1 VAKTVQTLSVCDCDP
16 EVCGLIGIFHV
27 SDLRNICLEDA
38 VTTTLHV
45 WHGWFFAL
53 FLFCAALVFSNSVH
67 WILFKLLRRKQ
78 ITGQAAGLGWGI
90 QSRLGRPARAIFVVT
105 CLLLVLPFAPSEL
118 SAFLGQPVHQ
128 ALAMALVLAMGWFAA
143 GLVYV
148 FEGALLRRYDIT
160 VENNIR
166 ARQVRTQMVIFRR
179 LMIGFILVLTSG
191 CLLWTFHDERIWK
204 AGTGL
209 MASAGIASLILA
221 TAAKSTA
228 SNFLAGLQIALTSP
242 IRIDDV
248 VVVQGE
254 WGRIEEITSAYVVIA
269 IWDQRR
275 MIVPLSYFI
284 ENSFTNWTRNS
295 ADILGTAF
303 IYVDYS
309 VPVEA
314 MRVHLK
320 KIAEDSPLW
329 DKRVCGLQ
337 VTDIKE
343 NTMEIRCLVSSRN
356 SSESFDLRCLVREEM
371 IAFLRD
377 NYPESFP
384 RMRLSRAEAPSE
396 GAELDGERRVP
407 SREAN
412 VNA

>member
-1 VAKTVQTLSVCDCDP
+1 V
-16 EVCGLIGIFHV
+16 
-27 SDLRNICLEDA
+27 N
-38 VTTTLHV
+38 TTLHV

-53 FLFCAALVFSNSVH
+53 FLFCAAVVFSNSVH
-67 WILFKLLRRKQ
+67 WILFKILRRKQ
-78 ITGQAAGLGWGI
+78 ISGQAAGLGWGI
-90 QSRLGRPARAIFVVT
+90 QSHLGRPARAIFVIT
-105 CLLLVLPFAPSEL
+105 CLFLVLPFVPSEL
-118 SAFLGQPVHQ
+118 AAFLGQPVHQ
-128 ALAMALVLAMGWFAA
+128 ALAMALVLAMSWFAVGA
-143 GLVYV
+143 VYI

-166 ARQVRTQMVIFRR
+166 ARQVQTQMVIFRR
-179 LMIGFILVLTSG
+179 LMIGFILVLTVG

-209 MASAGIASLILA
+209 LASAGIASLILA

-248 VVVQGE
+248 VVVQDE
-254 WGRIEEITSAYVVIA
+254 WGKIEEITSAYVVIA

-314 MRVHLK
+314 MRAQLK
-320 KIAEDSPLW
+320 EIAESSPLW

-337 VTDIKE
+337 VTDLKE
-343 NTMEIRCLVSSRN
+343 KTMEIRCLVSSRN
-356 SSESFDLRCLVREEM
+356 SSESFDLRCEVREQM

-377 NYPESFP
+377 NYPDSFP
-384 RMRLSRAEAPSE
+384 RMRLSRAEVPSE
-396 GAELDGERRVP
+396 SSEFDGGP
-407 SREAN
+407 HMSSRKTSAN
-412 VNA
+412 A

>member
-1 VAKTVQTLSVCDCDP
+1 M
-16 EVCGLIGIFHV
+16 CGQIDRFV
-27 SDLRNICLEDA
+27 VVDRNTSAAGDA
-38 VTTTLHV
+38 VNTTLHI

-53 FLFCAALVFSNSVH
+53 FLFCAALVFSNGVH
-67 WILFKLLRRKQ
+67 WILFKVLRRKQ
-78 ITGQAAGLGWGI
+78 ITGQAVGLGWGI
-90 QSRLGRPARAIFVVT
+90 QSHLGRPARAIFVIT
-105 CLLLVLPFAPSEL
+105 CLFLVLPFAPSEL
-118 SAFLGQPVHQ
+118 GSFLGQPIHQ
-128 ALAMALVLAMGWFAA
+128 ALAMGLVLAMGWFAV

-148 FEGALLRRYDIT
+148 FESAILRRYDIT

-179 LMIGFILVLTSG
+179 LMIGFILVLTAG

-209 MASAGIASLILA
+209 LASAGIASLILA

-228 SNFLAGLQIALTSP
+228 SNFLAGLQIAITSP

-309 VPVEA
+309 VPVDA
-314 MRVHLK
+314 MRSQLK
-320 KIAEDSPLW
+320 KIAESSPLW

-337 VTDIKE
+337 VTDLKE
-343 NTMEIRCLVSSRN
+343 HTMEIRCLVSSRN

-371 IAFLRD
+371 IAYLRD
-377 NYPESFP
+377 NYPDSFP
-384 RMRLSRAEAPSE
+384 RMRLSRAGVPDA
-396 GAELDGERRVP
+396 AE
-407 SREAN
+407 REDESLRPNKRADT
-412 VNA
+412 NA

>member
-1 VAKTVQTLSVCDCDP
+1 VNLASAIGDTLVW
-16 EVCGLIGIFHV
+16 
-27 SDLRNICLEDA
+27 EDA
-38 VTTTLHV
+38 VNTIFHV

-53 FLFCAALVFSNSVH
+53 FLFCAALVSSNGLH
-67 WILFKLLRRKQ
+67 WILFKVLRRKQ
-78 ITGQAAGLGWGI
+78 ASSEAIAIGWGM
-90 QSRLGRPARAIFVVT
+90 QQHLGGPARSIFVIT
-105 CLLLVLPFAPSEL
+105 CLFLVLPFAPPEI
-118 SAFLGQPVHQ
+118 APYLGQPVHQ
-128 ALAMALVLAMGWFAA
+128 LLAMAMVMSLGWFAI

-148 FEGALLRRYDIT
+148 IERALLRRYDMT
-160 VENNIR
+160 VENNMR
-166 ARQVRTQMVIFRR
+166 ARQVHTQMVIFRR
-179 LMIGFILVLTSG
+179 IMIGFIFILTAG

-209 MASAGIASLILA
+209 LASAGIASLILA

-254 WGRIEEITSAYVVIA
+254 WGTIEEITSAYVVVK

-275 MIVPLSYFI
+275 LIVPLSYFI
-284 ENSFTNWTRNS
+284 ENSFTNWTRRS

-303 IYVDYS
+303 LYVDYS
-309 VPVEA
+309 VPVEM
-314 MRVHLK
+314 MRTQLQ
-320 KIAEDSPLW
+320 KIAESSPFW

-337 VTDIKE
+337 VTDLKE
-343 NTMEIRCLVSSRN
+343 HTMEIRCLVSSRN

-377 NYPESFP
+377 NYPDSFP
-384 RMRLSRAEAPSE
+384 RMRLSRAEAPSTPSSE
-396 GAELDGERRVP
+396 FDGGPHVP
-407 SREAN
+407 NQRTSAN
-412 VNA
+412 V

>member
-1 VAKTVQTLSVCDCDP
+1 V
-16 EVCGLIGIFHV
+16 
-27 SDLRNICLEDA
+27 N
-38 VTTTLHV
+38 TTLHI

-53 FLFCAALVFSNSVH
+53 FLFCAALVFSNGVH
-67 WILFKLLRRKQ
+67 WILFKVLRRKQ
-78 ITGQAAGLGWGI
+78 ITGQAVGLGWGI
-90 QSRLGRPARAIFVVT
+90 QSHLGRPARAIFVIT
-105 CLLLVLPFAPSEL
+105 CLFLVLPFAPSEL
-118 SAFLGQPVHQ
+118 GSFLGQPIHQ
-128 ALAMALVLAMGWFAA
+128 ALAMGLVLAMGWFAV

-148 FEGALLRRYDIT
+148 FESAILRRYDIT

-179 LMIGFILVLTSG
+179 LMIGFILVLTAG

-209 MASAGIASLILA
+209 LASAGIASLILA

-228 SNFLAGLQIALTSP
+228 SNFLAGLQIAITSP

-309 VPVEA
+309 VPVDA
-314 MRVHLK
+314 MRSQLK
-320 KIAEDSPLW
+320 KIAESSPLW

-337 VTDIKE
+337 VTDLKE
-343 NTMEIRCLVSSRN
+343 HTMEIRCLVSSRN

-377 NYPESFP
+377 NYPDSFP
-384 RMRLSRAEAPSE
+384 RMRLSRAGVPDA
-396 GAELDGERRVP
+396 AEREDGSLRPNKR
-407 SREAN
+407 ADT
-412 VNA
+412 NA